1 MIGSEKVREY
11 FKSINEEDKIV
22 VHSVKTDTVSNA
34 AKELGCEEA
43 QICKTMAFLVG
54 DNPIVVAMAG
64 DAKIDNAKY
73 KSTFHKKAK
82 MVSLDEVEKII
93 GHIPGGVCPFA
104 VNEGVKVYLD
114 ESLKRFDT
122 VFPACGSNHNAIE
135 ISPSKMEEIVNCTKW
150 VDVTK

>member
-114 ESLKRFDT
+114 ESLKAHNILYPSGGDT
-122 VFPACGSNHNAIE
+122 NWVIK
-135 ISPSKMEEIVNCTKW
+135 ISLEELKNSLDFTW